1 MKFHSYGKGIN
12 SLVKRDLD
20 IIKFAVEKEFKIS
33 IRTKGHSRKEVDVKK
48 VFISLVLNVYNTM
61 QKELKSSNKVTLV
74 ALARYL
80 RYTSHSSVLLHYY
93 NSNKG
98 YIAVEEYIM
107 RDKDL
112 KERYLKLKGEVERGN
127 SPTFR
132 KFLLFKKSELEKEL
146 AVIENYLNT
155 EYEEIEEKEAS

>member
-1 MKFHSYGKGIN
+1 MKFHSKGRKVH

-20 IIKFAVEKEFKIS
+20 IIKFAVEREFKIS
-33 IRTKGHSRKEVDVKK
+33 VRTKGHSRKEVDVKK
-48 VFISLVLNVYNTM
+48 VFISLVLNVYNNI
-61 QKELKSSNKVTLV
+61 QAELGSPNKVTLV

-107 RDKDL
+107 RYKDL
-112 KERYLKLKGEVERGN
+112 RERYLRLKKEVKRGN

-132 KFLLFKKSELEKEL
+132 KFLVLKKNELVEEL
-146 AVIENYLNT
+146 AVIEAYLNT
-155 EYEEIEEKEAS
+155 KHEEIEEKEAY